1 MLQRVFIYIDD
12 DDAHGL
18 CFNEFLFTLMMMMH
32 MTYAS
37 MSFFY
42 IDDGDAHRL
51 CFNEFLFTL
60 MMMMHMVYASMSL
73 YLH

>member
-1 MLQRVFIYIDD
+1 MDD

-18 CFNEFLFTLMMMMH
+18 CFNEVFI
-32 MTYAS
+32 
-37 MSFFY
+37 Y
-42 IDDGDAHRL
+42 IDDDDAHRL

-60 MMMMHMVYASMSL
+60 MMMMHMVYASMSF